1 MVSPLDERRYPSV
14 MNSAATHWLSLSTA
28 PGVDR
33 AIVTHAGGS
42 VDSQVTLNVDGD
54 ATDRVSLSERSLTEL
69 DKKKKIDSRRVKKRI
84 VVVEG

>member
-1 MVSPLDERRYPSV
+1 MVSLLDEARYPSV
-14 MNSAATHWLSLSTA
+14 TNSAAMRWLSLSTA

-42 VDSQVTLNVDGD
+42 VDSQVILNVDGD

-69 DKKKKIDSRRVKKRI
+69 YKNKR
-84 VVVEG
+84 

>member
-1 MVSPLDERRYPSV
+1 

-42 VDSQVTLNVDGD
+42 VDSQVILNVDGD
-54 ATDRVSLSERSLTEL
+54 ATDRVSLSERS
-69 DKKKKIDSRRVKKRI
+69 
-84 VVVEG
+84 